1 MTKNAVINFII
12 SDLSEQITGENTDFS
27 TGKAINDVI
36 DKWQHKIYIVP
47 EKAVKI
53 NHSFPKKYPFM

>member
-36 DKWQHKIYIVP
+36 DKW
-47 EKAVKI
+47 
-53 NHSFPKKYPFM
+53 